1 MAETTL
7 KIRTQTEL
15 AGLKDLRAELR
26 GAKSDA
32 DALAEALNRASG
44 GTGGGSAAPPAPGAP
59 PAPSGSPP
67 APPAPGGGGG
77 GLGPPPAGAGGTQGG
92 AAPAGQPPAPAG
104 QGGGLGRA
112 PAPQREGSGWRDAAS
127 SLAQGAAA
135 AAGFGLGTSL
145 IGILSSAASKFME
158 LSGTVTQ
165 LGRQFRDTGSEV
177 ATYGYNFGYTISKNA
192 AIVEALGRQT
202 DVVTRGDYGRIV
214 GFARDRGLDPQTAAA
229 TLGRIGTLS
238 GGPMSNADMA
248 RLAGRATI
256 QGMGQGRLSEFL
268 ESQTTLAEAMFRQ
281 TGRADLDQ
289 LAALTQ
295 IPGMAFGPGD
305 ERGRGRSAADLLGRL
320 SEGMRNPATD
330 VFRLRM
336 MGYGEEGGPGYIEA
350 QKRLEAGAYD
360 PRNIADMFSGF
371 QRMGLGR
378 TASFQALKSAT
389 GGALK
394 AHELEAMVDRFG
406 TAEGLAELQA
416 VIAGGDPAA
425 MRAFMS
431 DMSGG
436 DRARFEKGGFSALGR
451 APGRIG
457 AGEGFAVET
466 EAIQM
471 ALGGPATTLIMGLRD
486 MAMDLIKTLGNLTGF
501 RASDIPGMINGL
513 TSALTNLTGA
523 IESGTR
529 QGSEARSIIE
539 APATM
544 MGPMV
549 DYLSANPMMHENVA
563 RVAGS
568 QVSRGLAPLAEIGLR
583 TGTMGQSF
591 DQAVSS
597 MGLPTFGPAGS
608 GN

>member
-1 MAETTL
+1 MGETTL
-7 KIRTQTEL
+7 KIRTQAEL
-15 AGLKDLRAELR
+15 AGLQALRAELR
-26 GAKSDA
+26 GAKADT
-32 DALAEALNRASG
+32 DALSMALASLAGAPG
-44 GTGGGSAAPPAPGAP
+44 GAGAVGGGANAGAPPSPSAAPPAPPGTPP
-59 PAPSGSPP
+59 PA
-67 APPAPGGGGG
+67 GG
-77 GLGPPPAGAGGTQGG
+77 GLGPPPPGAGGPQGG
-92 AAPAGQPPAPAG
+92 APAPGPAPAQGG
-104 QGGGLGRA
+104 QGGSLGR
-112 PAPQREGSGWRDAAS
+112 PQAPQREGSGWRDTAS

-165 LGRQFRDTGSEV
+165 LGRQFRETGSEV
-177 ATYGYNFGYTISKNA
+177 ATFGYSYGYTISKNA

-202 DVVTRGDYGRIV
+202 DQVTRGDYNRIV

-229 TLGRIGTLS
+229 TLGRIGNLS
-238 GGPMSNADMA
+238 GGQLTSSEMA
-248 RLAGRATI
+248 RMAGRASL
-256 QGMGQGRLSEFL
+256 QGMGQGRLGEFL

-305 ERGRGRSAADLLGRL
+305 ERGRGRSAAELLGRL

-360 PRNIADMFSGF
+360 PRNIADMFAGF

-378 TASFQALKSAT
+378 TATFQALRSAT

-406 TAEGLAELQA
+406 TAEGLAQLQG
-416 VIAGGDPAA
+416 VIGEGDPEAL
-425 MRAFMS
+425 RAFMGS
-431 DMSGG
+431 LDQGERATYGKSGFAG
-436 DRARFEKGGFSALGR
+436 LGR

-471 ALGGPATTLIMGLRD
+471 AIGGPATTLIMGLRD
-486 MAMDLIKTLGNLTGF
+486 MVMDLVKTLGNLTGLK
-501 RASDIPGMINGL
+501 AGDIPGMVNGAVG
-513 TSALTNLTGA
+513 ALKELTGA
-523 IESGTR
+523 IEGASRGFDLPSRVGAAAEGAGRFARENPMAAEAGANAVGTF
-529 QGSEARSIIE
+529 
-539 APATM
+539 
-544 MGPMV
+544 MGPI
-549 DYLSANPMMHENVA
+549 
-563 RVAGS
+563 
-568 QVSRGLAPLAEIGLR
+568 AEGAVR
-583 TGTMGQSF
+583 TGVMGQSME
-591 DQAVSS
+591 QAARS